1 MTTRAPSSDR
11 SSDQSRSATYALL
24 TTELAAWRCLECGS
38 VCCVRHSQPAVCSR
52 CGTRY
57 VLHT

>member
-11 SSDQSRSATYALL
+11 SLDQPQSATSALL
-24 TTELAAWRCLECGS
+24 TAELAAWRCLKCGS
-38 VCCVRHSQPAVCSR
+38 VCCVRHSQPSVCAR